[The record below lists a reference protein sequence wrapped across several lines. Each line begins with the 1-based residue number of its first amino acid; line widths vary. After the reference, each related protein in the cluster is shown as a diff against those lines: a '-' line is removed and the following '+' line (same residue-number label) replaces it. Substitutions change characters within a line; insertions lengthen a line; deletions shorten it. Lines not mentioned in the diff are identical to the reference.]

1 MKMRIVACLFVVTL
15 LTGSLPAS
23 AQQPSAGRPYQGLF
37 AGGVDNAEQV
47 LAATGT
53 LGGGYSNNVFADPL
67 VVGVGQTPT
76 LVAGPSASEYGS
88 ATAGLSYTFDRSRLS
103 VGASASSDTR
113 YFPNLDDRW
122 ITGYSGHAGVTVRI
136 LSNLSVTQN
145 VSYQPWYA
153 FSPFPQV
160 TEARLGHAPIGGA
173 ALAASRDGYLHSSSA
188 VGFTQALGRR
198 SSLALSYAY
207 VVSNFDGPSDD
218 LRTQSGSG
226 VYRYAFMR
234 DLGVRVGY
242 SYSEGRYGAADDDT
256 RRINS
261 QIIDAGLDFNRA
273 LSLTRR
279 TTLSFATGTAAM
291 NDQIRTHYRFT
302 GHATLNHQIGRTWG
316 ANFGY
321 ERNLSFVEAFHEP
334 LFYDAVSAGV
344 SGLITRRLE
353 FRASAGASFGELGLA
368 QSNDYDSVYAGSSLT
383 QALSRYLALGVDYNV
398 QWYRFGSGQE
408 LPLGLSQN
416 MSWQSVRGYVSVWAP
431 LVQSRR
437 RSNATR

>member
-15 LTGSLPAS
+15 LAGSLPAS

-37 AGGVDNAEQV
+37 AGGVNDAEQL

-76 LVAGPSASEYGS
+76 LVADPSASEYGS
-88 ATAGLSYTFDRSRLS
+88 ATAGLSYMFNRSRLS

-113 YFPNLDDRW
+113 YFPNLDDRL
-122 ITGYSGHAGVTVRI
+122 ITGYSGQAGVTVRI

-242 SYSEGRYGAADDDT
+242 TFSEGRYGTSDDT

-261 QIIDAGLDFNRA
+261 HVIDAGLDFNRA

-316 ANFGY
+316 ANVSY
-321 ERNLSFVEAFHEP
+321 DRNLSFVEAFHEP

-344 SGLITRRLE
+344 TGLITRRLE

-368 QSNDYDSVYAGSSLT
+368 QSNNYDSVYAGSSLT
-383 QALSRYLALGVDYNV
+383 QALSRYVALGFDYDV
-398 QWYRFGSGQE
+398 QWYRFGSDQV
-408 LPLGLSQN
+408 LPPGLSQN
-416 MSWQSVRGYVSVWAP
+416 MNWQSVRGYVRVWAP
-431 LVQSRR
+431 LVQSGR